1 MRFSARVTTACIMSF
16 MLQGA
21 LFGQACAAQGHDPEW
36 PCIQRKVPEL
46 SLAQIWS
53 GPELP
58 AAAEQWEGDASVAR
72 LVAEVSARRMPLPEA
87 EQMIRDYAAK
97 LTPDE
102 RQAQLGK
109 LMMGLFDEMNQE
121 RSQVISGIGR
131 YAHKQRDMADALRK
145 EGSAVDAL
153 RKETNVDPNEIVV
166 RNDRLVFQTRIFQE
180 RVQSLTFVC
189 EEPTLIE
196 QRLYALAKTISQ
208 TMEDR

>member
-1 MRFSARVTTACIMSF
+1 MTYLGAF
-16 MLQGA
+16 LLHGA
-21 LFGQACAAQGHDPEW
+21 LLGPTLAAQRDDPEW

-46 SLAQIWS
+46 SLAQIWT

-58 AAAEQWEGDASVAR
+58 PSASEWADDADVSD
-72 LVAEVSARRMPLPEA
+72 LVAEVAARRVPLADA
-87 EQMIRDYAAK
+87 EQMIRDFASR

-102 RQAQLGK
+102 RQVRLTK
-109 LMMGLFDEMNQE
+109 LVRGLFDHMNRE

-131 YAHKQRDMADALRK
+131 YAHKQRDLADALRK

-153 RKETNVDPNEIVV
+153 RAKADADPNEVAV

-189 EEPTLIE
+189 EVPTLIE

-208 TMEDR
+208 TLESR